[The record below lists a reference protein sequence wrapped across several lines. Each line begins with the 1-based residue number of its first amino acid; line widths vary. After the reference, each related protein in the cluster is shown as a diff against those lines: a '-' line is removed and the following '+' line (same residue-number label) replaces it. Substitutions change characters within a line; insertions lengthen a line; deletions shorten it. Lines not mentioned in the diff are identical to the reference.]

1 MNVQFDKIVPS
12 TFSPYMPPFLTVP
25 PSQYGTQQSE
35 RTYRE
40 NGYFQSILSISGRDV
55 PLLPARTIPA
65 LHLSSAGWAL
75 IYCISTT
82 ICPHPGHRCLIM
94 IVITGWYLEFSHI
107 FISLMKMIVF
117 ALNLLVL

>member
-1 MNVQFDKIVPS
+1 VNQR
-12 TFSPYMPPFLTVP
+12 
-25 PSQYGTQQSE
+25 G
-35 RTYRE
+35 
-40 NGYFQSILSISGRDV
+40 DV

-65 LHLSSAGWAL
+65 LHLSSADWAL
-75 IYCISTT
+75 IYSISTT